1 MNFEDWMLHRGL
13 SKSSVDKYAGA
24 IQGPLSAWA
33 IENKL
38 IAGPLTSFS
47 SEVAFR
53 DVALKI
59 RALEI
64 FRQRNEKGHNMYS
77 SALSK
82 FTEYLAEGYGN
93 DVESDISAIMDD
105 EGLNKTERVD
115 LVKSRIGQG
124 TFRQKLLL
132 YWQACAVTGYRDTGL
147 LVASHIKPWR
157 ECTSVERL
165 DPYNGLLLTPNL
177 DKAFD
182 AGLVTFNKKGPI
194 ALSPLLTDPGKLG
207 ITTNMRVEL
216 TAKHEPFMSFHRD
229 AVFRST

>member
-13 SKSSVDKYAGA
+13 RKSSVDKYAGA